1 MASKL
6 TVLAGV
12 MALLLAGCQHS
23 HPAWNRGPD
32 SMPSTAMVTPATA
45 GGAQA
50 LAPSGPAR
58 SPYQSSV
65 AGGPPQPDPRANL
78 SIPGAAPQTA
88 NTWNTAPAPTSP
100 GNAAAPVQPAGASG
114 PALSGG

>member
-45 GGAQA
+45 GSAQA
-50 LAPSGPAR
+50 MAPSGPTR
-58 SPYQSSV
+58 SPYQSSP
-65 AGGPPQPDPRANL
+65 AGGTPEPDRRSNL
-78 SIPGAAPQTA
+78 AIPGAAPQMA
-88 NTWNTAPAPTSP
+88 NTWNTAPAPAGP
-100 GNAAAPVQPAGASG
+100 ANPAVQPAGGSG
-114 PALSGG
+114 TALPGG

>member
-32 SMPSTAMVTPATA
+32 SMPSTAMVTPATT
-45 GGAQA
+45 GSAQA
-50 LAPSGPAR
+50 MAPSGPTS
-58 SPYQSSV
+58 SPYQSPM
-65 AGGPPQPDPRANL
+65 AGGVTQPDRRTNL
-78 SIPGAAPQTA
+78 AIPGAAPQTA
-88 NTWNTAPAPTSP
+88 STWNTAPASAGPANPAST
-100 GNAAAPVQPAGASG
+100 VQPAAGAG
-114 PALSGG
+114 PALPGG